1 MSLAVHITQLQSK
14 KTFSAIGPHLK
25 ILKFEAAR
33 MKTAAIHCKMHGCED
48 GLALVQVTTRG
59 GHTEQPD
66 KDQKSRQMFWE
77 KDQDIATHD
86 RSRNI
91 KIGQ

>member
-1 MSLAVHITQLQSK
+1 
-14 KTFSAIGPHLK
+14 
-25 ILKFEAAR
+25 

>member
-1 MSLAVHITQLQSK
+1 
-14 KTFSAIGPHLK
+14 
-25 ILKFEAAR
+25 
-33 MKTAAIHCKMHGCED
+33 MHGCED

-86 RSRNI
+86 RSRKI
-91 KIGQ
+91 KTDQDSASVLLQVVSKFAPVSTDIVLI